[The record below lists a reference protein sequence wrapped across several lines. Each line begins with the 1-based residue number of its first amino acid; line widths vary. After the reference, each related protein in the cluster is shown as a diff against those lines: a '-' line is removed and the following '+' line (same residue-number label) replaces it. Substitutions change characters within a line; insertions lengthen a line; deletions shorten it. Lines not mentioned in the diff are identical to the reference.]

1 VTAAFVEAPF
11 AVEVRLLGWVAVAG
25 RDDAEEWTDLAPKTV
40 ELIAWMATHPGPQVA
55 ERIRDDLWPERP
67 ASAKTLNNHSSTAR
81 MRLGVGL
88 DGNLLFPSANDD
100 RYRLSPEVVTDIDR
114 VERRFR
120 WAVDAAPAVA
130 VPVLREALD
139 MARGR
144 PFATRTGYEWAF
156 ADQLVFHAEQ
166 LVVDVAQRLG
176 HLCLDGDD
184 PSGALWATAGGLRA
198 RPGDESLYQL
208 RMRAFAQQ
216 GNRTSVHRALEELRA
231 FLVGAE
237 PSEPT
242 MALYQGLMG
251 LRRA

>member
-1 VTAAFVEAPF
+1 MSGTFLEATF
-11 AVEVRLLGWVAVAG
+11 AVEVRLLGWVAVVG
-25 RDDAEEWTDLAPKTV
+25 RDDAEEWTDLTPKTV

-55 ERIRDDLWPERP
+55 ERIRDDLWPGRP

-88 DGNLLFPSANDD
+88 DGAMLFPSANDD

-114 VERRFR
+114 VERCFR
-120 WAVDAAPAVA
+120 WAADAAPAAA
-130 VPVLREALD
+130 VPVLRDALG

-176 HLCLDGDD
+176 QLCLAAGD
-184 PSGALWATAGGLRA
+184 PTGAVWATAGGLRA

-208 RMRAFAQQ
+208 RMRAFALQ

-231 FLVGAE
+231 FLFGAE

-242 MALYQGLMG
+242 MELYQSLMG
-251 LRRA
+251 LRGA